1 MIEFPYA
8 GSIYFHYTAPL
19 VILALATLTWHI
31 GAGRLSKAAVGIPW
45 AFYFVFGVAIM
56 NPQPPGS
63 GGPSM
68 SGGGWEE
75 LALPRARLRVIQP
88 DSTVYGDLVRF
99 IQMRGDLRLGYAGSD
114 SPEVYFLTKS
124 YAATPVLFDFLSEG
138 DGSPLDDP
146 GYLDGYEL
154 VVINHRPEFSR
165 PIRPTTLQRVARE
178 FPLSATF
185 GRFEVRWRE

>member
-1 MIEFPYA
+1 
-8 GSIYFHYTAPL
+8 
-19 VILALATLTWHI
+19 
-31 GAGRLSKAAVGIPW
+31 
-45 AFYFVFGVAIM
+45 
-56 NPQPPGS
+56 
-63 GGPSM
+63 M

-99 IQMRGDLRLGYAGSD
+99 IRMRGDLRLGYAGPD
-114 SPEVYFLTKS
+114 SPEVYFLTES
-124 YAATPVLFDFLSEG
+124 YSATPVLFDFLSEG
-138 DGSPLDDP
+138 NGSPLDDP

-165 PIRPTTLQRVARE
+165 PIRPITLARVARE
-178 FPLSATF
+178 FPLSETI